1 MNRPGH
7 KTLLGLLILGFCFVL
22 AIWGRPYL
30 PYQLANPEYIIVRI
44 KDRPAAQ
51 VSVLING
58 RKNGTTGQ
66 LITLGGSGQRFISV
80 DFPNARQK
88 SVDVENTTAS
98 HPLHVEIDCSPLSSP
113 TPTPTRP

>member
-1 MNRPGH
+1 MNRHGRN
-7 KTLLGLLILGFCFVL
+7 TLFGLLLLAFCLVLG
-22 AIWGRPYL
+22 IWGWQFRQQVAY
-30 PYQLANPEYIIVRI
+30 PEYIIVRI

-66 LITLGGSGQRFISV
+66 LITLGGPGQRFISV
-80 DFPNARQK
+80 DFPRARQK

-98 HPLHVEIDCSPLSSP
+98 HPLHIEIDCSPSSSP
-113 TPTPTRP
+113 TPAPIPP